1 MNKKLKNKK
10 TRIVCTIGP
19 ATEEEKVL
27 KNLIENGMNVARL
40 NTSHDSIQ
48 DHEKRVKLLQKIR
61 RELNIPLAILLDLE
75 GPKIRTGTF
84 DTDKVTLKEGQEFVL
99 TSEDIVGSCDKVSIN
114 YKELPKE
121 VKKGDNILLDD
132 GKVRLVVSETT
143 EKEIKTKVITGGT
156 IAGRRGINVP
166 GIDIGMPPLTE
177 KDIEYLNKAVE
188 WNVEYI
194 AQSFVRKAQ
203 DITETKKILAGLGMP
218 DLPVIAKIETLQA
231 LDNLEEIIEEADGV
245 MVARGDLGV
254 EAPVEQIPLLQKRII
269 EIANTMAKP
278 AITATQMLESM
289 INNPFPTRAEATD
302 IANAILDGT
311 DAIMLSGET
320 SIGKYPEKAVE
331 VMCKVAFETEKLLD
345 EYLYKFDY
353 STYGGGDPSTNAIT
367 MSAVKMAEQLGIN
380 VIVAT
385 TYSGYTA
392 RALSRFRR
400 NSKIIAASPRLTTY
414 HRLALVWGVTPVIM
428 RKFTDTDNMLESVTN
443 IVKSLDVVLPGDNI
457 IVTAGIPYGFSSKTN
472 LLKVHEV

>member
-278 AITATQMLESM
+278 AITATQMLENM

-331 VMCKVAFETEKLLD
+331 VMSKVAFETEKLLD

>member
-121 VKKGDNILLDD
+121 VNKGDNILLDD

-331 VMCKVAFETEKLLD
+331 VMSKVAFETEKLLD

>member
-331 VMCKVAFETEKLLD
+331 VMSKVAFETEKLLD

>member
-1 MNKKLKNKK
+1 MNRKLKNKK

-121 VKKGDNILLDD
+121 VNKGDNILLDD

-331 VMCKVAFETEKLLD
+331 VMSKVAFETEKMLD

-443 IVKSLDVVLPGDNI
+443 IVKSLDLVLPGDNI

>member
-121 VKKGDNILLDD
+121 VNKGDNILLDD
-132 GKVRLVVSETT
+132 GKIRLVVSETT

-331 VMCKVAFETEKLLD
+331 VMSKVAFETEKMLD

-443 IVKSLDVVLPGDNI
+443 IVKSLDLVLPGDNI

>member
-121 VKKGDNILLDD
+121 VNKGDNILLDD

-188 WNVEYI
+188 WDVEYI

-203 DITETKKILAGLGMP
+203 DITETKKILAELGMP

>member
-203 DITETKKILAGLGMP
+203 DITETKKIIAGLGMP

-331 VMCKVAFETEKLLD
+331 VMSKVAFETEKLLD

>member
-1 MNKKLKNKK
+1 MNRKLKNKK

-121 VKKGDNILLDD
+121 VNKGDNILLDD
-132 GKVRLVVSETT
+132 GKIRLVVSETT

-156 IAGRRGINVP
+156 IVGRRGINVP

-231 LDNLEEIIEEADGV
+231 LDNLEEIIKESDGV

-278 AITATQMLESM
+278 AITATQMLETM

-331 VMCKVAFETEKLLD
+331 VMSKVAFETEKMLD

>member
-1 MNKKLKNKK
+1 
-10 TRIVCTIGP
+10 
-19 ATEEEKVL
+19 
-27 KNLIENGMNVARL
+27 
-40 NTSHDSIQ
+40 
-48 DHEKRVKLLQKIR
+48 
-61 RELNIPLAILLDLE
+61 
-75 GPKIRTGTF
+75 
-84 DTDKVTLKEGQEFVL
+84 
-99 TSEDIVGSCDKVSIN
+99 
-114 YKELPKE
+114 
-121 VKKGDNILLDD
+121 
-132 GKVRLVVSETT
+132 
-143 EKEIKTKVITGGT
+143 
-156 IAGRRGINVP
+156 
-166 GIDIGMPPLTE
+166 
-177 KDIEYLNKAVE
+177 
-188 WNVEYI
+188 
-194 AQSFVRKAQ
+194 
-203 DITETKKILAGLGMP
+203 
-218 DLPVIAKIETLQA
+218 
-231 LDNLEEIIEEADGV
+231 
-245 MVARGDLGV
+245 
-254 EAPVEQIPLLQKRII
+254 
-269 EIANTMAKP
+269 MAKP

-331 VMCKVAFETEKLLD
+331 VMSKVAFETEKMLD

-443 IVKSLDVVLPGDNI
+443 IVKSLDLVLPGDNI